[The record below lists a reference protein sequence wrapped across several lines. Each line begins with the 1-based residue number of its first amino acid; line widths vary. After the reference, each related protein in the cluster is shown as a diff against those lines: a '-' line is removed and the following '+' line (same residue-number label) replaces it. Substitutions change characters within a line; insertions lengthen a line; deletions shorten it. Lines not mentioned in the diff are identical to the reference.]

1 MSQQPADDP
10 LLEVAGLD
18 AAVEG
23 LQVTDG
29 VSLEVN
35 RGEAVGLVGR
45 NGAGKTTTFR
55 TIMGLATV
63 LGGSVRFDGEEL
75 TSLRAELVPKRGIG
89 YQPED
94 RRLFTGMSVEENV
107 RLPIWTS
114 GDRRGIDDAD
124 AVVEEVFDLFEELSD
139 RRDANVE
146 NLSGGQAKMVSIGR
160 ALALQPDLLILDEP
174 LEGLAPVIVERLKDY
189 IQRINEQ
196 GIAVLIAESNVQHV
210 PEIVDQ
216 LYVIERGDIFDSGDP
231 TAVSERAAVQ
241 ELMQGSG
248 QEP

>member
-1 MSQQPADDP
+1 MSEAEH
-10 LLEVAGLD
+10 LLSVSGLD

-23 LQVTDG
+23 FQVTYG
-29 VSLEVN
+29 VDLEIDE
-35 RGEAVGLVGR
+35 GQAVGYVGR

-55 TIMGLATV
+55 AIMGLTEV
-63 LGGSVRFDGEEL
+63 LAGSVRFRGEEL
-75 TSLRAELVPKRGIG
+75 TALRPEQIPRRGIG

-94 RRLFTGMSVEENV
+94 RKLFTGMTIDENF
-107 RLPIWTS
+107 RIPIWTL
-114 GDRRGIDDAD
+114 GADRGIDDED
-124 AVVEEVFDLFEELSD
+124 AAVEAVYDIFEELAD
-139 RRDANVE
+139 RRQANVE
-146 NLSGGQAKMVSIGR
+146 NLSGGQAKIVSIGR